1 MPRTPPA
8 AVSSTPNSCR
18 RSRAAAAKPLKP
30 GEKKRERIRG
40 GAAARVEA
48 ADLVSSPADAQL
60 LERLR
65 ALRSG
70 IAREQKVPAY
80 VVFPDKTLMEMA
92 VRRPKSPYAL
102 GEISG
107 VGPVKIEKYGE
118 RFLELLR
125 SADETEAA

>member
-1 MPRTPPA
+1 VT
-8 AVSSTPNSCR
+8 
-18 RSRAAAAKPLKP
+18 
-30 GEKKRERIRG
+30 
-40 GAAARVEA
+40 
-48 ADLVSSPADAQL
+48 SPADAQL

-70 IAREQKVPAY
+70 IARAEQVPAY
-80 VVFPDKTLMEMA
+80 VVFADRTLMEMA

-102 GEISG
+102 GEIKG

-125 SADETEAA
+125 AADETEAA